1 MSATREA
8 VHASIIIPTKNE
20 EANIGLCLG
29 AIFAQSVDFPF
40 EVVVIDSGSRDGTME
55 IVRKYPAR
63 LLEIAPTEF
72 HHARTRNLGGT
83 VSSGKYLVF
92 LSGDAFP
99 ADKGWLSA
107 LVRNFRDPTTAAVYG
122 RQLPKPNAT
131 PERAFFMNHR
141 YGTERLV
148 KTANSNGAGKYLLY
162 QFSNVNSAI
171 RREVWEQTPFPEDIN
186 AYEDFSFAVQVVRQG
201 GTIVYEPD
209 AAVFHSH
216 NYGLMKAFK
225 QYFDNGVVYG
235 RRQIWDGK
243 QKDRMRSDGLK
254 YLWNEMNYLVGCGAG
269 RRLPYVLC
277 YEGVRYV
284 GIILGRQE
292 RLLPEAFKRRASSHH
307 LFG

>member
-1 MSATREA
+1 M
-8 VHASIIIPTKNE
+8 
-20 EANIGLCLG
+20 
-29 AIFAQSVDFPF
+29 
-40 EVVVIDSGSRDGTME
+40 
-55 IVRKYPAR
+55 
-63 LLEIAPTEF
+63 EIAPMEF
-72 HHARTRNLGGT
+72 HHARTRNLGGM
-83 VSSGKYLVF
+83 VSTGKYLVF
-92 LSGDAFP
+92 LSGDAIP
-99 ADKGWLSA
+99 SDKGWLSA
-107 LVRNFRDPTTAAVYG
+107 LVRNFRDPATAAVYG
-122 RQLPKPNAT
+122 RQLPKTNAT

-148 KTANSNGAGKYLLY
+148 KTVKSNGVGKYLLY
-162 QFSNVNSAI
+162 QFSNVNSAV

-186 AYEDFSFAVQVVRQG
+186 AYEDFSFAVRLVRQG
-201 GTIVYEPD
+201 RTIVYEPD

-216 NYGLMKAFK
+216 NYGLMKAFQ

-243 QKDRMRSDGLK
+243 QKNRMRSDGLQ
-254 YLWNEMNYLVGCGAG
+254 YLWNEMKYLVNCGAG

>member
-1 MSATREA
+1 ML
-8 VHASIIIPTKNE
+8 ASIIIPIKNE
-20 EANIGLCLG
+20 EDNIGRCLE
-29 AIFAQSVDFPF
+29 AVFRQSADFPF
-40 EVVVIDSGSRDGTME
+40 EVLVIDSGSQDRTLE

-63 LLEIAPTEF
+63 LMEIAPMEF

-83 VSSGKYLVF
+83 VSTGKYLVF

-186 AYEDFSFAVQVVRQG
+186 AYEDFSFAVQIVRQG
-201 GTIVYEPD
+201 QAIVYEPD

-216 NYGLMKAFK
+216 NYGLMKSFQ

-254 YLWNEMNYLVGCGAG
+254 YLWNEMKHLVGCGAG

-292 RLLPEAFKRRASSHH
+292 RLLPEAFKKRASSHH